1 MCSSQDYILHECVLM
16 HCSSKRKET
25 LAFRSKLPQDANII
39 YDVEP
44 AMKPGPEVDM
54 TKEIHTAASVRVLKC
69 KE

>member
-1 MCSSQDYILHECVLM
+1 M